1 VAPPAKPGAPKRSPA
16 PPQDRGAEKR
26 VRRGKLAIGGKL
38 DLHGH
43 TLVTGR
49 AALMRFL
56 HAAHDRGER
65 TVIVIT
71 GVGRAGPSRRVVGQ
85 RPALVAGGS
94 HIGGGAAGV
103 PA

>member
-1 VAPPAKPGAPKRSPA
+1 M
-16 PPQDRGAEKR
+16 
-26 VRRGKLAIGGKL
+26 RRGKLAIGGKL

-71 GVGRAGPSRRVVGQ
+71 GVGRAGQGVLKQNLPNWLASGELRT
-85 RPALVAGGS
+85 LVAGFAQAHRS
-94 HIGGGAAGV
+94 HGGAGAFYV
-103 PA
+103 FLKR